1 MVDAARA
8 RKLADRI
15 KVVAAETIER
25 RVKDPRLGFVTVTDV
40 RVTADLH
47 DATIFYTVLG
57 DETVRRES
65 EQALESAKG
74 LVRAAVGRETQV
86 RFTPTITFVADVI
99 PETSKHLEDLIASAR
114 AADDELARA
123 AADAQ
128 PAGDPDPY
136 RHPDEDDADFGD
148 RRQ

>member
-25 RVKDPRLGFVTVTDV
+25 RVKDPRLGFVTITDV

-57 DETVRRES
+57 DEIARRES

-86 RFTPTITFVADVI
+86 RFTPTIAFVADVV
-99 PETSKHLEDLIASAR
+99 PETANHLEELIASAR
-114 AADDELARA
+114 AADEEVARA

-128 PAGDPDPY
+128 PAGDADPY
-136 RHPDEDDADFGD
+136 KHPDEDADE
-148 RRQ
+148 

>member
-25 RVKDPRLGFVTVTDV
+25 RVKDPRLGFVTITDV

-57 DETVRRES
+57 DEIARRES

-86 RFTPTITFVADVI
+86 RFTPTIAFVADVV
-99 PETSKHLEDLIASAR
+99 PETANHLEELIAAAR
-114 AADDELARA
+114 AADEEVARA
-123 AADAQ
+123 AAEAQ
-128 PAGDPDPY
+128 PAGDADPY
-136 RHPDEDDADFGD
+136 KHPDEDADE
-148 RRQ
+148 

>member
-25 RVKDPRLGFVTVTDV
+25 RVKDPRLGMVTITDV

-57 DETVRRES
+57 DEIVRRES

-86 RFTPTITFVADVI
+86 RFTPTITFVSDAI

-123 AADAQ
+123 AADAK

-136 RHPDEDDADFGD
+136 RHADEADD
-148 RRQ
+148 Q

>member
-25 RVKDPRLGFVTVTDV
+25 RVKDPRLGFVTITDV
-40 RVTADLH
+40 RVTPDLH

-57 DETVRRES
+57 EEVARRES
-65 EQALESAKG
+65 AQALESAKG
-74 LVRAAVGRETQV
+74 LIRAAVGRETQV
-86 RFTPTITFVADVI
+86 RFTPSIAFVADVV
-99 PETSKHLEDLIASAR
+99 PETASHLEELIASAR
-114 AADDELARA
+114 AADELLARA

-136 RHPDEDDADFGD
+136 RHPDDGDPAEDERA
-148 RRQ
+148 

>member
-25 RVKDPRLGFVTVTDV
+25 RVKDPRLGMVTITDV

-57 DETVRRES
+57 DEIVRRES

-86 RFTPTITFVADVI
+86 RFTPTITFVSDAI

-136 RHPDEDDADFGD
+136 RHADEADD
-148 RRQ
+148 Q